1 MHSTPSVHAYRL
13 LIPHPDVS
21 DAQLLGGNSD
31 FGHGDADDAKHV
43 LHILGAKNR
52 EINARAPPH
61 LTGDTQAN
69 LLPSHS
75 HRSPRLQDNSLAPEG
90 FRRSLTAPGKSI
102 VLAFSVPGR

>member
-1 MHSTPSVHAYRL
+1 MHATPSVHAYRL

-52 EINARAPPH
+52 EINARAPATSDRRLSGEPPS
-61 LTGDTQAN
+61 
-69 LLPSHS
+69 LPLPPRSS
-75 HRSPRLQDNSLAPEG
+75 SPRQQLGPRWLP
-90 FRRSLTAPGKSI
+90 
-102 VLAFSVPGR
+102 